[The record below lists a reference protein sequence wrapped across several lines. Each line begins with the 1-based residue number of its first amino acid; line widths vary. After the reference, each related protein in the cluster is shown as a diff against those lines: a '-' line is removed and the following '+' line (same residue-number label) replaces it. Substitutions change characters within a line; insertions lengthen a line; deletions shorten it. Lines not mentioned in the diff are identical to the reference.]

1 MITARVGLLID
12 DGRLTVV
19 AVTGRNRVERFVVA
33 DSEDPAGALASELGA
48 RSLAPRWIRVG
59 LERRLA
65 VVKIIELP
73 PAAGG
78 DLAQMVGFDL
88 ERHVP
93 FPPEDARF
101 AWTELPGKAT
111 KPRRVLVAACERR
124 VVERPLGL
132 LAAAKRRPA
141 ALTVACHELTA
152 LLPRAL
158 PPGHVVWAH
167 RHGSCTD
174 LLFLCG
180 RRLLMSRTVAVED
193 PEGLAR
199 EIDRSL
205 PLVHWT
211 RFHAVWISG
220 DDADA
225 WLAAP
230 GVSAALDAPVA
241 APPYAPSRA
250 ALIARLPDKDPGAAL
265 LALAVASGPRRPL
278 LDLLPAE
285 ARPWT
290 LSRDQMISS
299 SLAIITVLLGLT
311 LVYAHALKT
320 EHYLARLTQEVRRL
334 EPEAKAS
341 EGLSAE
347 LVREKRV
354 LAALRSAEGGSIQ
367 ALPVLRELTETLPA
381 SAWVQSLTMSREG
394 VELTGQADVASALIP
409 LLEASSWLERVEF
422 TSPVTKAQSKEQ
434 FRLRAGWEAPDPL
447 LPQVGRGPGEGG

>member
-1 MITARVGLLID
+1 MITARVGLFLD

-19 AVTGRNRVERFVVA
+19 AVTGRNRLERFVVA
-33 DSEDPAGALASELGA
+33 DSEDPAGALAAELGA
-48 RSLAPRWIRVG
+48 RRLAARRIRVG
-59 LERRLA
+59 LDRRLA

-73 PAAGG
+73 RAAGG

-93 FPPEDARF
+93 FPPEEVRF
-101 AWTELPGKAT
+101 AWTELSSKAEE
-111 KPRRVLVAACERR
+111 PRRVLVAACERR

-158 PPGHVVWAH
+158 PPGRVVWAH
-167 RHGSCTD
+167 RHGSTTN
-174 LLFLCG
+174 LLFLRG
-180 RRLLMSRTVAVED
+180 RRLLMSRSVAVED

-211 RFHAVWISG
+211 RYHAVWISG
-220 DDADA
+220 DEADA
-225 WLAAP
+225 WRATP
-230 GVSAALDAPVA
+230 GLSAALDAPVA

-250 ALIARLPDKDPGAAL
+250 ALIARLPEKDPGAAL
-265 LALAVASGPRRPL
+265 LTLAVACGPRRPL

-290 LSRDQMISS
+290 LSREQMISAG
-299 SLAIITVLLGLT
+299 LAIITGLLGLT
-311 LVYAHALKT
+311 LAYTHAIKT
-320 EHYLARLTQEVRRL
+320 EHYLARLTQEIRRL
-334 EPEAKAS
+334 EPEAKAA

-347 LVREKRV
+347 VARKKRL
-354 LAALRSAEGGSIQ
+354 LASLRSAEGGRVQ
-367 ALPVLRELTETLPA
+367 ALPVLRALTETLPA
-381 SAWVQSLTMSREG
+381 SAWVQSLTMSHEG
-394 VELTGQADVASALIP
+394 VELTGQADAASALIP

-422 TSPVTKAQSKEQ
+422 TAPVTKAQSKEQ
-434 FRLRAGWEAPDPL
+434 FRLRAGWETPSSS
-447 LPQVGRGPGEGG
+447 LPPRARGPGEGG

>member
-1 MITARVGLLID
+1 MIAPRVGLFLG

-19 AVTGRNRVERFVVA
+19 AVTGRDRVERFVVA
-33 DSEDPAGALASELGA
+33 DAEDPAGALAAELGA
-48 RSLAPRWIRVG
+48 RRLAARRIRVG
-59 LERRLA
+59 LDRRLA

-73 PAAGG
+73 RATDG
-78 DLAQMVGFDL
+78 DLAQMVSFDL

-93 FPPEDARF
+93 FPPEDVRF
-101 AWTELPGKAT
+101 AWTELPSKAE

-141 ALTVACHELTA
+141 ALTVACQELTV

-158 PPGHVVWAH
+158 PPRHVVWAH
-167 RHGSCTD
+167 RHGSSTD
-174 LLFLCG
+174 LVFLRG

-199 EIDRSL
+199 DIDRSL

-211 RFHAVWISG
+211 SYDAVWISG
-220 DDADA
+220 DEADA
-225 WLAAP
+225 WRAAP
-230 GVSAALDAPVA
+230 GLAAALDAPLA
-241 APPYAPSRA
+241 APPYAPSSA
-250 ALIARLPDKDPGAAL
+250 ALITRIPAKDHGAGL
-265 LALAVASGPRRPL
+265 LALAVACGPRRPL

-290 LSRDQMISS
+290 LSRAQMISAG
-299 SLAIITVLLGLT
+299 LVTITALLGLA
-311 LVYAHALKT
+311 LVFTHALKA
-320 EHYLARLTQEVRRL
+320 EQYLERLTQEIRRL
-334 EPEAKAS
+334 EPEAKAA

-347 LVREKRV
+347 LARKKRILV
-354 LAALRSAEGGSIQ
+354 SVQAAQGGRIQ

-381 SAWVQSLTMSREG
+381 SVWLQSLTMSREG
-394 VELTGQADVASALIP
+394 LALTGQADAASALIP

-434 FRLRAGWEAPDPL
+434 FRLRAGWETPSSPL
-447 LPQVGRGPGEGG
+447 LPRASGQGEGG